1 MKRRALTIGL
11 AVLLAILGT
20 TGVLVYVNHANAR
33 ALAGQQAV
41 NVLVAKSLI
50 PAGTSAADAQVQGLL
65 TVERLPAS
73 SVPANALASVTPDI
87 SGLVTDAE
95 VQPGQLLVRPMLVT
109 AAQATNGLAVPQG
122 MFAVSIQF
130 CVPEAVAGNVHPGS
144 EVAVFS
150 TTVPSGS
157 TQSGQAACN
166 GAHQL
171 VASQSTTTRLLLPKA
186 TVLSVGQASQG
197 NSSNSGGTL
206 TLITLAL
213 SQSDAERLIATSVN
227 GLPYLALIA
236 SS

>member
-1 MKRRALTIGL
+1 MKRALTIGL

-41 NVLVAKSLI
+41 SVLVAKSLI
-50 PAGTSAADAQVQGLL
+50 PAGMTAADAQDQGLL
-65 TVERLPAS
+65 TLERLPAS
-73 SVPANALASVTPDI
+73 SVPAGTLASVTPDV
-87 SGLVTDAE
+87 SGLVTDANLE
-95 VQPGQLLVRPMLVT
+95 PGQLLLRPMLVT
-109 AAQATNGLAVPQG
+109 AAQSANGLAVPPG

-130 CVPEAVAGNVHPGS
+130 CVPEAVAGNIHPGS
-144 EVAVFS
+144 EVAVFY

-157 TQSGQAACN
+157 TQSGQAACS
-166 GAHQL
+166 GAHTL
-171 VASQSTTTRLLLPKA
+171 ATSQTTTTRLLLPKA
-186 TVLSVGQASQG
+186 TVLSVGQAVQG
-197 NSSNSGGTL
+197 SNASAPTGTP

-227 GLPYLALIA
+227 GLPYLALLA

>member
-1 MKRRALTIGL
+1 MKRALTIGL
-11 AVLLAILGT
+11 AVLLAVLGT

-33 ALAGQQAV
+33 ALAGQRAV
-41 NVLVAKSLI
+41 SVLVAKSLI

-65 TVERLPAS
+65 TLERLPAS
-73 SVPANALASVTPDI
+73 SVPADTLASITPDV
-87 SGLVTDAE
+87 SALVTDAA
-95 VQPGQLLVRPMLVT
+95 VQPGQLLLRPMLV
-109 AAQATNGLAVPQG
+109 AASQAVNGLAVPPG

-130 CVPEAVAGNVHPGS
+130 CVPEAVAGNVQPGS
-144 EVAVFS
+144 EVAVFY

-171 VASQSTTTRLLLPKA
+171 ATSQTTTTRLLLPKA
-186 TVLSVGQASQG
+186 TVLSVGQAVQG
-197 NSSNSGGTL
+197 SNTSSAGGTP

>member
-50 PAGTSAADAQVQGLL
+50 PSGTSAANAQAQGLL

-73 SVPANALASVTPDI
+73 SVPADALTSVTPDI
-87 SGLVTDAE
+87 SALVTDAIVE
-95 VQPGQLLVRPMLVT
+95 PGQLLLRPMLVT

-144 EVAVFS
+144 EVAVFYTS
-150 TTVPSGS
+150 VPSGS

-171 VASQSTTTRLLLPKA
+171 VASQSTTTKLLLPKA
-186 TVLSVGQASQG
+186 MVLSVGQASQG
-197 NSSNSGGTL
+197 TSSSGSVTP

-213 SQSDAERLIATSVN
+213 SQSDAERLIAISVN